1 MFKNYLKLA
10 WRTLLKNKY
19 FTFINITGLGIG
31 IASCLFI
38 IQYVFFESDFDMFHE
53 NPDLIYRVTQS
64 RFENNVLVENS
75 AMNFSAIGPT
85 IKRYFP
91 EIESATSLGKQD
103 CIVSVESSFGDIK
116 SYKENEV
123 YFVDQNFLD
132 VFNFPILRGE
142 KKDLKIPNSIFLTK
156 SFSEKLFGKEDPME
170 KTVRIVNFNQ
180 GTNLE
185 LVVRAI
191 LEDIPVNSHLKF
203 NCLVTTEDKLGS
215 WHFID
220 EYAYVKFIPG
230 TTIKN
235 ATSKLPGY
243 TNKYLG
249 DYSDGVNNIQL
260 AFQPVKEIHLYSD
273 LTKEIS
279 VNGNGKFVW
288 FMLIIAGLIL
298 IIAYVNYINLSTI
311 KSMDRAKEVGLRR
324 TFGSQKGALIMQ
336 FFFESLI
343 LSSVGIV
350 VAIILVLVFRST
362 FEKLTGITI
371 TTFFWTDFKIWLPLL
386 TLLILGSFLSSLYPA
401 YLLSSYNP
409 VQILKGKLPIGGSG
423 VFVRKCLVLF
433 QFIISISLIIGT
445 FTIYN
450 QLEFM
455 RKKDIGINLERT
467 IIVPAPSNNFE
478 SQMGGR
484 NFYQKMQAFRASLI
498 EYPEIEGITSASSI
512 PGVDLNWTR
521 PYKRKNAVNKNNLY
535 ATFAIGP
542 EFVDQ
547 FKIGLVAGKK
557 FDESMISVKQMPTGS
572 TPILINEAAVNAFGF
587 ESAEKAVGEFLT
599 DTNGSG
605 IEFEYEI
612 IGVLKDFNQ
621 KSLKESLTPIVFR
634 LEDGS
639 SIEYYAVKV
648 SSKDLPATIDR
659 IEKSFKENFPVS
671 PFEYFFLDEFF
682 NNQYKVDQQFG
693 QIFTVFAGLA
703 IFITCLGLFGLT
715 LFTSFQKA
723 KEIAIRKVFGASVF
737 SLIMLLIK
745 DFLKLILFAS
755 TIAWVLSWWGLEQWL
770 QGYSVRIDI
779 NFLLF
784 ILATLMVISIAFVI
798 IGAQSWKINKNNPL
812 KAIKQ
817 D

>member
-1 MFKNYLKLA
+1 MLKNYLKLA

-19 FTFINITGLGIG
+19 FTIINITGIGIG

-38 IQYVFFESDFDMFHE
+38 VQYVFFESDFDKFHKDS
-53 NPDLIYRVTQS
+53 DLIYRVTQS
-64 RFENNVLVENS
+64 RFENNMLVENS
-75 AMNFSAIGPT
+75 AMNFSAIGST

-91 EIESATSLGKQD
+91 EIKAATSLGKQD
-103 CIVSVESSFGDIK
+103 CIVSVDGTYGDIK

-132 VFNFPILRGE
+132 VFNFPILRGG
-142 KKDLKIPNSIFLTK
+142 KKALKLPNSIFLTK
-156 SFSEKLFGKEDPME
+156 SLAKKLFGKEDPMG
-170 KTVRIVNFNQ
+170 KTMQIVNFNQ

-191 LEDIPVNSHLKF
+191 LEDVPANSHLQF
-203 NCLVTTEDKLGS
+203 TCLVTTADTIGS

-220 EYAYVKFIPG
+220 EYAYVKFVPG
-230 TTIKN
+230 TN
-235 ATSKLPGY
+235 VDNSSSKLSGY
-243 TNKYLG
+243 ANKYLG
-249 DYSDGVNNIQL
+249 DYSDGITNIQL
-260 AFQPVKEIHLYSD
+260 AFQPLESIHLYSD

-288 FMLIIAGLIL
+288 FMLLIASLIL

-336 FFFESLI
+336 FFLESLI
-343 LSSVGIV
+343 LSFIGIII
-350 VAIILVLVFRST
+350 AIILVLLFRGG
-362 FEKLTGITI
+362 FEGLTGIKVTA
-371 TTFFWTDFKIWLPLL
+371 FFWTDYKIWLPLL
-386 TLLILGSFLSSLYPA
+386 TILVLGSFLSSLYPA

-423 VFVRKCLVLF
+423 VFMRKCLVLF
-433 QFIISISLIIGT
+433 QFVISISLIIGT

-450 QLEFM
+450 QLEYM
-455 RKKDIGINLERT
+455 RKKDIGINLERN

-484 NFYQKMQAFRASLI
+484 NFYQKMQSFRASLE
-498 EYPEIEGITSASSI
+498 EYPEIESVTSASSI
-512 PGVDLNWTR
+512 PGIDLNWTR

-535 ATFAIGP
+535 ATFSIGP
-542 EFVDQ
+542 EFIDQ
-547 FKIGLVAGKK
+547 FEIGIVAGKK
-557 FDESMISVKQMPTGS
+557 FSREMISINQMPTGN

-599 DTNGSG
+599 DSNGSG
-605 IEFEYEI
+605 VEFEYEI
-612 IGVLKDFNQ
+612 IGVIKNFNQ
-621 KSLKESLTPIVFR
+621 KSLKETLTPIVFR

-648 SSKDLPATIDR
+648 SSQNIPASISR
-659 IEKSFKENFPVS
+659 IEKSFKENFPAS

-682 NNQYKVDQQFG
+682 NKQYKVDQQFG

-737 SLIMLLIK
+737 SLLMLLIK

-755 TIAWVLSWWGLEQWL
+755 AIAWVLSWWGLEQWL
-770 QGYSVRIDI
+770 QGYSTRIGI
-779 NFLLF
+779 NFLF
-784 ILATLMVISIAFVI
+784 FALATFIVIAIAFVI

-817 D
+817 E